1 MRTQG
6 QRMFIYAAL
15 AIVCSALSVFLGLAA
30 VAWSFLHIVA
40 VIELMYRIGTP
51 GGSHLARSW

>member
-15 AIVCSALSVFLGLAA
+15 AIVCSALSVFLGMAA

-40 VIELMYRIGTP
+40 VIELTYWIGMP
-51 GGSHLARSW
+51 GGSHLARSR

>member
-6 QRMFIYAAL
+6 QRFFIYGAL
-15 AIVCSALSVFLGLAA
+15 AVVCSALSVFLGLAA

-40 VIELMYRIGTP
+40 VIELMYWIGTP
-51 GGSHLARSW
+51 GGSHWARSR

>member
-40 VIELMYRIGTP
+40 VIEFMYWIGMP
-51 GGSHLARSW
+51 GGSHLARSR

>member
-1 MRTQG
+1 MRTPR

-40 VIELMYRIGTP
+40 VIELMYWIGTP
-51 GGSHLARSW
+51 GGSHLARSR